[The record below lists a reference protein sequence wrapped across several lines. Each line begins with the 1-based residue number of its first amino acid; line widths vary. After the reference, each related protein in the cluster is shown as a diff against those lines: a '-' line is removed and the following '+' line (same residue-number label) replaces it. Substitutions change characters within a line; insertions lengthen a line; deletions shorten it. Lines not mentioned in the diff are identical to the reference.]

1 MNGTSAVAERACE
14 LPETS
19 ACAVWRL
26 VIPLADTDQLRQL
39 LAQCSLGDRRAFE
52 TLYRS
57 IGPRLHGVAL
67 RFMGRPDLAEEV
79 LQESLASLTETLPE
93 VPVPE
98 RVWHGVTARIEP
110 KVLHVPEKRPF
121 WNWLR
126 VTAALASIVV
136 LVFLGSLYTH
146 DDARYRATLLSA
158 DAQPAL
164 KVEAHDD
171 YLQVEPLTLAAVDPQ
186 RSLELWAIPADGKPI
201 SLGVI
206 PAGGKGKVELSD
218 AQKALIGK
226 PIALAVSLEPKGG
239 SPTGQP
245 TGPVLYQ
252 GALAAL

>member
-1 MNGTSAVAERACE
+1 MNYQTPALRRA
-14 LPETS
+14 
-19 ACAVWRL
+19 
-26 VIPLADTDQLRQL
+26 LAADYAIGLMAAPARRRFEQL
-39 LAQCSLGDRRAFE
+39 LLEDA
-52 TLYRS
+52 
-57 IGPRLHGVAL
+57 AL
-67 RFMGRPDLAEEV
+67 RAELA
-79 LQESLASLTETLPE
+79 LWQESLASLTETLPE

-110 KVLHVPEKRPF
+110 QELHVPEKRPF

-206 PAGGKGKVELSD
+206 PAGGKGKVELSE

>member
-1 MNGTSAVAERACE
+1 MNYQTPALRRA
-14 LPETS
+14 
-19 ACAVWRL
+19 
-26 VIPLADTDQLRQL
+26 LAADYAIGLMAAPARRRFEQL
-39 LAQCSLGDRRAFE
+39 LLEDA
-52 TLYRS
+52 
-57 IGPRLHGVAL
+57 AL
-67 RFMGRPDLAEEV
+67 RTELAHW
-79 LQESLASLTETLPE
+79 QESLASLTETLPE

-110 KVLHVPEKRPF
+110 QELHVPEKRPF

-158 DAQPAL
+158 DAKPAL

>member
-1 MNGTSAVAERACE
+1 MNYQTPALRRA
-14 LPETS
+14 
-19 ACAVWRL
+19 
-26 VIPLADTDQLRQL
+26 LAADYAIGLMSTAARRRFEQL
-39 LAQCSLGDRRAFE
+39 LLDDA
-52 TLYRS
+52 
-57 IGPRLHGVAL
+57 AL
-67 RFMGRPDLAEEV
+67 RTELAQW
-79 LQESLASLTETLPE
+79 QESLASLTDAIPQQ
-93 VPVPE
+93 PVPE
-98 RVWHGVTARIEP
+98 HVWQGITARIEP
-110 KVLHVPEKRPF
+110 QVLHVPEKRPF

-126 VTAALASIVV
+126 VSVAACSIVV
-136 LVFLGSLYTH
+136 LVFLGSQYNR
-146 DDARYRATLLSA
+146 DDARYRATLLTA

-164 KVEAHDD
+164 KVEAHAD
-171 YLQVEPLTLAAVDPQ
+171 YLQVEPLTLAAVDAD

-206 PAGGKGKVELSD
+206 PAGGKGKVELSE

>member
-1 MNGTSAVAERACE
+1 MNYQTPALRRA
-14 LPETS
+14 
-19 ACAVWRL
+19 
-26 VIPLADTDQLRQL
+26 LAADYAIGLMSTAARRRFEQL
-39 LAQCSLGDRRAFE
+39 LLDDA
-52 TLYRS
+52 
-57 IGPRLHGVAL
+57 AL
-67 RFMGRPDLAEEV
+67 RTELARW
-79 LQESLASLTETLPE
+79 QESLASLTDVIPQQ
-93 VPVPE
+93 PVPE
-98 RVWHGVTARIEP
+98 HVWQGITARIEP
-110 KVLHVPEKRPF
+110 QVLHLPEKRPF

-126 VTAALASIVV
+126 VSVAACSIVV
-136 LVFLGSLYTH
+136 LVFLGSLYNR
-146 DDARYRATLLSA
+146 DDARYRATLLTA

-164 KVEAHDD
+164 KVEAHAD
-171 YLQVEPLTLAAVDPQ
+171 YLQVEPLTLAAVGAD

-206 PAGGKGKVELSD
+206 PLGGKGKVELSE

>member
-1 MNGTSAVAERACE
+1 MNYQTPALRRA
-14 LPETS
+14 
-19 ACAVWRL
+19 
-26 VIPLADTDQLRQL
+26 LAADYAIGLMAAPARRRFEQL
-39 LAQCSLGDRRAFE
+39 LLEDA
-52 TLYRS
+52 
-57 IGPRLHGVAL
+57 AL
-67 RFMGRPDLAEEV
+67 RAELAHW
-79 LQESLASLTETLPE
+79 QESLASLTETLPE

-110 KVLHVPEKRPF
+110 QELHVPEKRPF

-164 KVEAHDD
+164 KVEAHDN
-171 YLQVEPLTLAAVDPQ
+171 YLQVEPLTLAAVDSQ

-206 PAGGKGKVELSD
+206 PAGGNGKVELSET
-218 AQKALIGK
+218 QKALIGK